1 MLGQEVGCR
10 PGGGGQPACVCESA
24 TMSKPWQAVNKAAHC
39 HHVAVQRNPCRTPAV
54 PSVAHGLCRAVQGLV
69 GFRLEGSGLGVSTKP
84 SAMLCRMPPLSL
96 SQVLMSFNAGGSNL
110 GANLVAQLAVILHVL
125 ASYQVTQQ

>member
-1 MLGQEVGCR
+1 
-10 PGGGGQPACVCESA
+10 
-24 TMSKPWQAVNKAAHC
+24 
-39 HHVAVQRNPCRTPAV
+39 
-54 PSVAHGLCRAVQGLV
+54 
-69 GFRLEGSGLGVSTKP
+69 
-84 SAMLCRMPPLSL
+84 MPPLSL